1 MVQIKPFIKWAGGK
15 SQLLPEIR
23 PYYPSRIKKYAEP
36 FIGGGAVL
44 LDVLETFDVE
54 QAVIND
60 VNPELTNLYS
70 TIKNDVENLIDTLKA
85 YRDEYSA
92 ISDNNQKKD
101 YYLDKRTRFNE
112 LIATKTLSTET
123 AALFIFINKT
133 CFNGLYRVN
142 AKGLFNVPFNGAKN
156 PALFDEE
163 NLRQIS
169 RKLRNVTITNG
180 DYKTTENFIDEDTFV
195 YLDPP
200 YRPLT
205 VSASFTSYSEK
216 GFDDNDQIELSHYAR
231 KLAGKGA
238 KVLLSNSDPKN
249 TNENDNF
256 FDDLYSDFYIH
267 RISATRMINSK
278 ASGRG
283 KINELLIT
291 NIKPTNYG
299 KEF

>member
-92 ISDNNQKKD
+92 MSDNNQKKD
-101 YYLDKRTRFNE
+101 YYLAKRTRFNE
-112 LIATKTLSTET
+112 LIATKTLTTET

-156 PALFDEE
+156 PTLFDEE

-169 RKLRNVTITNG
+169 QKLCNVTITNG
-180 DYKTTENFIDEDTFV
+180 DYKMTENFIDGDTFV

-205 VSASFTSYSEK
+205 VSASFTSYSEN
-216 GFDDNDQIELSHYAR
+216 GFNDNDQIELSHYAR